1 MSKIIIHLFQIYSL
15 LTVKSLNI
23 LFLQGKSLHRSRL
36 GHVKVK
42 GLGQGVHHNN
52 LLKQN
57 GQATFHNFR

>member
-1 MSKIIIHLFQIYSL
+1 M
-15 LTVKSLNI
+15 TVKSLNI

-42 GLGQGVHHNN
+42 GLGQGVRHNN